1 MRTHSTE
8 DGPMILTLIHWLR
21 RRAGLIVG
29 RRLAGAPPEPTAED
43 DRGAG
48 I

>member
-1 MRTHSTE
+1 
-8 DGPMILTLIHWLR
+8 MIVTLIHWLR
-21 RRAGLIVG
+21 RRAGHVVG
-29 RRLAGAPPEPTAED
+29 GWLASPPLEPTAED

>member
-1 MRTHSTE
+1 
-8 DGPMILTLIHWLR
+8 MIVTLIDWLR
-21 RRAGLIVG
+21 RRAGHVVG
-29 RRLAGAPPEPTAED
+29 MWLADSPREPTVED

>member
-1 MRTHSTE
+1 
-8 DGPMILTLIHWLR
+8 MIVTLIHWLR
-21 RRAGLIVG
+21 RRAGVVVG
-29 RRLAGAPPEPTAED
+29 GWLAGSPPEPTAED